1 MKKIAGLT
9 KDHLGFDQQR
19 AHDLLKEQ
27 SWLDTIGLSLG
38 QERACNAFK
47 FFSTPQCSEQHMMV
61 LGYPA
66 IDSKALI
73 RELLTFHP
81 LTTDNVFDVVYCED
95 VTNSRSPISLNLPQ
109 GQGVKFERLVHS
121 WLKRC
126 ALLITEQKEDKNEK
140 YYVAELEPLLKVF
153 KRLPK
158 VISYLTE
165 LAKQLDNGNSL
176 SHPVLVNNFISQAT
190 DDSFP
195 VVFCDNPD
203 SIKLF
208 GDIAHITEQGT
219 TVANHHLLQPGL
231 LHQAN
236 GGVLILPSDRL
247 LENPQLWFELK
258 SSLFDRQIKWTSAN
272 HWLDPQAIPLKTQII
287 LVGDALSYK
296 HFLEIDP
303 DITQLFPLVAEVNH
317 QFSLEADSDY
327 LRYAGFLQNIAR
339 RANCSDL
346 TTCALVE
353 LMTYSSFLIEH
364 QNRMSLDSSMLK
376 SFIQQA
382 QVFAVTEDKI
392 SGQHIQ
398 QAIEAFNHRK
408 NRIAQYSFESI
419 KDKQTLL
426 ITQGQ
431 HVGQINALSVLD
443 TDLDSFGEPSRVTA
457 AVYIGTGEISDVE
470 RKVDMAGNIHAKGV
484 AILTSYLH
492 QKFALDEEIPLDA
505 NLVFEQSYQGIDG
518 DSAAMASL
526 LCLLSAFSDKP
537 LEQGIAVT
545 GAVDQFGNILAIGGV
560 NEKIIGFYN
569 VCKANGLHNKQAV
582 IIPASNK
589 NNLNLPPEICDAIE
603 QNSFS
608 IFPVDHIEQAIEL
621 CFNLCAGIADN
632 DGCYPEQT
640 LYGVIEQRIDAIN
653 NPQSEHKSILD
664 RLKFW

>member
-1 MKKIAGLT
+1 LKKVTGLT
-9 KDHLGFDQQR
+9 RDKLGFDQQR
-19 AHDLLKEQ
+19 AQTLLENQ
-27 SWLDTIGLSLG
+27 SWLDATGLSLG
-38 QERACNAFK
+38 QERAKNAFK
-47 FFSTPQCSEQHMMV
+47 FFSTPQCNEQHMMV

-73 RELLTFHP
+73 REFLQSHP
-81 LTTDNVFDVVYCED
+81 LTSDNVFDVVYCED
-95 VTNSRSPISLNLPQ
+95 VSNARTPICLNLPK
-109 GQGVKFERLVHS
+109 GQGLKFERLVHS

-126 ALLITEQKEDKNEK
+126 ALLIKEDNDTQVK
-140 YYVAELEPLLKVF
+140 VFTSELEPLLKVF

-158 VISYLTE
+158 VLDYLTE

-176 SHPVLVNNFISQAT
+176 SHPVLVNNFVSQEA

-195 VVFCDNPD
+195 IVFCDNPD
-203 SIKLF
+203 SVKLF

-272 HWLDPQAIPLKTQII
+272 HWLDPQAIHLQTQII

-296 HFLEIDP
+296 SFLELDP

-317 QFSLEADSDY
+317 QYALDSNEDY
-327 LRYAGFLQNIAR
+327 LHYAGYLQNIAR
-339 RANCSDL
+339 RANCHDL
-346 TTCALVE
+346 TSEALVA
-353 LMTYSSFLIEH
+353 LMNYSSFLIEH
-364 QNRMSLDSSMLK
+364 QNRMSLDSAMFK
-376 SFIQQA
+376 SLIQQA
-382 QVFAVTEDKI
+382 QVFANNEDNITE
-392 SGQHIQ
+392 QHIES
-398 QAIEAFNHRK
+398 AIEAFNHRK

-419 KDKQTLL
+419 KDKQLLL

-457 AVYIGTGEISDVE
+457 AVYIGDGEISDVE

-492 QKFALDEEIPLDA
+492 QKFALEEEIPLDA

-545 GAVDQFGNILAIGGV
+545 GAMDQFGNILAIGGV
-560 NEKIIGFYN
+560 NEKIVGFYN
-569 VCKANGLHNKQAV
+569 VCESNGFNNKQAV
-582 IIPASNK
+582 IIPESNVS
-589 NNLNLPPEICDAIE
+589 NLNLPENICSAIE
-603 QNSFS
+603 RGDFS
-608 IFPVDHIEQAIEL
+608 IYPVNHIEQAIEL
-621 CFNLCAGIADN
+621 CFNMDAGVASEQ
-632 DGCYPEQT
+632 GCYPQKS
-640 LYGVIEQRIDAIN
+640 LYGAIEQRIFTIN
-653 NPQSEHKSILD
+653 NPESEHQSIFN

>member
-1 MKKIAGLT
+1 LNKVTGLT
-9 KDHLGFDQQR
+9 VDRLGFNQQR
-19 AHDLLKEQ
+19 AQTLLDDH
-27 SWLDTIGLSLG
+27 SWLDAVGLSLG
-38 QERACNAFK
+38 QERAQNAFK
-47 FFSTPQCSEQHMMV
+47 LFSTPQCNEQHMMV

-73 RELLTFHP
+73 RELLLSNP
-81 LTTDNVFDVVYCED
+81 LQSGNVFDIVYCED
-95 VTNSRSPISLNLPQ
+95 VSNSRRPICLYLPQ
-109 GQGVKFERLVHS
+109 GQGLKFSRLVHS
-121 WLKRC
+121 WLKC
-126 ALLITEQKEDKNEK
+126 TAVLVKEKTDDNSKH
-140 YYVAELEPLLKVF
+140 YTQELEPLLKVF

-158 VISYLTE
+158 VLAYLSE
-165 LAKQLDNGNSL
+165 LAKQLDNGYSL
-176 SHPVLVNNFISQAT
+176 SHPVLVNNFVSHEA

-195 VVFCDNPD
+195 IVFCDNPD

-236 GGVLILPSDRL
+236 GGVLVLPSDRL

-272 HWLDPQAIPLKTQII
+272 HWLDPEAMQLQTQII

-296 HFLEIDP
+296 GFLDLDP
-303 DITQLFPLVAEVNH
+303 DVIQLFPLIGEVNH
-317 QFSLEADSDY
+317 QFALEQDEDY
-327 LRYAGFLQNIAR
+327 LKYAGYLQNITR

-346 TTCALVE
+346 STNALVA
-353 LMTYSSFLIEH
+353 LMNYSSSLIEH
-364 QNRMSLDSSMLK
+364 QQRMSLDSAIFK
-376 SFIQQA
+376 SLIQQA
-382 QVFAVTEDKI
+382 QVFAEDKNTI
-392 SGQHIQ
+392 DVQHILN
-398 QAIEAFNHRK
+398 AIDSLNHRK

-419 KDKQTLL
+419 KDKQLLL

-431 HVGQINALSVLD
+431 SIGQINALSVLE

-457 AVYIGTGEISDVE
+457 AVYVGGGEIGDVE
-470 RKVDMAGNIHAKGV
+470 RKVEMAGNIHAKGV

-492 QKFALDEEIPLDA
+492 QKFALEEEIPLDA

-545 GAVDQFGNILAIGGV
+545 GAMDQFGNILAIGGV

-569 VCKANGLHNKQAV
+569 VCKNNGFHDKQGV
-582 IIPASNK
+582 IIPASNI
-589 NNLNLPPEICDAIE
+589 NNLNLPPEILDAIS
-603 QNSFS
+603 QQKFS
-608 IFPVDHIEQAIEL
+608 IYPVEHLEQAIAL
-621 CFNLCAGIADN
+621 CFSLPAGQLDKQ
-632 DGCYPEQT
+632 GCYPEKS
-640 LYGVIEQRIDAIN
+640 LYGAIEQRIDDIN
-653 NPQSEHKSILD
+653 HPQQERSSLFAM
-664 RLKFW
+664 LKFW